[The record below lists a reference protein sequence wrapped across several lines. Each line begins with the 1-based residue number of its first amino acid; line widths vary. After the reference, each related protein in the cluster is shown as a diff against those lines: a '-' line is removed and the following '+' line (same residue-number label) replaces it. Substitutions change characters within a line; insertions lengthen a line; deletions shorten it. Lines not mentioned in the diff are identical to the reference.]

1 MQILEDSEII
11 ALFRQR
17 SQDAIS
23 AAQLKYGALCINM
36 AANLTGS
43 RQDAEEC
50 LNDALLR
57 LWDSIPPNMPESLGG
72 YLMTVC
78 RRLALDCRKSKMREK
93 RGSGQAELAFDELA
107 GCIASPDQPEAQF
120 DQRAL
125 QSAIS
130 AFLDQ
135 QPAEARVMFLL
146 RYWSCLSVQEVADEC
161 GAGVSKVKMTLL
173 RTRNK
178 LKEHLEQE
186 GYL

>member
-23 AAQLKYGALCINM
+23 AAQHKYGALCINM

-107 GCIASPDQPEAQF
+107 GCIASPDQPEALRRLEKR
-120 DQRAL
+120 DLRISR
-125 QSAIS
+125 SAARRGKSHVS
-130 AFLDQ
+130 AAVLVLPF
-135 QPAEARVMFLL
+135 
-146 RYWSCLSVQEVADEC
+146 
-161 GAGVSKVKMTLL
+161 
-173 RTRNK
+173 RTGSRR
-178 LKEHLEQE
+178 
-186 GYL
+186 